1 MVEFVIALLAVLI
14 GLSVGIGAGYYG
26 RRLVSAKRIDGA
38 QQEAERILEVAR
50 EQGRTTVIEAKEES
64 LQLRSEWES
73 ELRDQRSEIKNAERR
88 IGNREENLEKRANN
102 LDRRERR
109 ISKKEQQ
116 AEVVETELDDLKQ
129 QALAKIEEIS
139 ELSQSEAEAALMRQA
154 EEDIQHEIAKRYRD
168 IEIQAQEDAHAVSS
182 RVLATAIQRMA
193 AEVVSEMTVT
203 SVPLPSDDM
212 KGRLIGREGRNIRAI
227 EKSTG
232 VDLIIDDTPESVTLS
247 CFDPVR
253 REVARIAVS
262 KLIADGRIHPARI
275 EDMVTRAEKD
285 VQTTIWKAGEEAVF
299 DTGVR
304 GLNPEIIKLLG
315 QLKFRYSYGENVL
328 QHSLEVAHIAAMI
341 ASEVGA
347 NVKVAKIG
355 GLLHDIGKALSHEV
369 EGPHADIG
377 AEIANK
383 YNVSRRICA
392 CIAEHHD
399 DVMTSPEAF
408 IVAAADAISAARPGA
423 RRDTVE
429 NYMKRLRELEEVAG
443 DFEGVERC
451 FAIQAGREVRV
462 MVKPDSIDDVMAA
475 KMARDI
481 VKNIEKNLAYPGQ
494 IKVMVIRESRKVEY
508 AR

>member
-1 MVEFVIALLAVLI
+1 
-14 GLSVGIGAGYYG
+14 
-26 RRLVSAKRIDGA
+26 
-38 QQEAERILEVAR
+38 
-50 EQGRTTVIEAKEES
+50 
-64 LQLRSEWES
+64 
-73 ELRDQRSEIKNAERR
+73 
-88 IGNREENLEKRANN
+88 
-102 LDRRERR
+102 
-109 ISKKEQQ
+109 
-116 AEVVETELDDLKQ
+116 
-129 QALAKIEEIS
+129 
-139 ELSQSEAEAALMRQA
+139 
-154 EEDIQHEIAKRYRD
+154 
-168 IEIQAQEDAHAVSS
+168 
-182 RVLATAIQRMA
+182 
-193 AEVVSEMTVT
+193 
-203 SVPLPSDDM
+203 M

-275 EDMVTRAEKD
+275 EDMVKRAEKE

-299 DTGVR
+299 DAGVR
-304 GLNPEIIKLLG
+304 GMNPEIIRLLG

-369 EGPHADIG
+369 EGPHAEIG

-383 YNVSRRICA
+383 HNVSRRICA

-399 DVMTSPEAF
+399 DVMSSPEAF

-443 DFEGVERC
+443 NYDGVERC

-475 KMARDI
+475 NMARDI

>member
-1 MVEFVIALLAVLI
+1 MDFITVILAVLI
-14 GLSVGIGAGYYG
+14 GLSVGGGAGYYG
-26 RRLVSAKRIDGA
+26 RRLVSARRIDSA
-38 QQEAERILEVAR
+38 QEEAERILETAQ
-50 EQGRTTVIEAKEES
+50 EQSRTAVIEAKEES
-64 LQLRSEWES
+64 LRLRSEWES
-73 ELRDQRSEIKNAERR
+73 ELRDQRSEIKRSERR
-88 IGNREENLEKRANN
+88 LGNREENLEKRSNN

-109 ISKKEQQ
+109 LSQREQQ
-116 AEVVETELDDLKQ
+116 AEQIETELDDLKQ
-129 QALAKIEEIS
+129 QAMAKIEEIS
-139 ELSQSEAEAALMRQA
+139 EMSQSEAEATLMRQA
-154 EEDIQHEIAKRYRD
+154 EEEIQHEIAKRYRD
-168 IEIQAQEDAHAVSS
+168 IEIQAQEDAHALSS
-182 RVLATAIQRMA
+182 RILATSIQRMA
-193 AEVVSEMTVT
+193 ADVVSEMTVT

-253 REVARIAVS
+253 RETARIAVS

-275 EDMVTRAEKD
+275 EDMVKRAEKE

-299 DTGVR
+299 DAGVR
-304 GLNPEIIKLLG
+304 GLNPEIIRLLG

-347 NVKVAKIG
+347 NVKVAKVG

-369 EGPHADIG
+369 EGPHAEIG

-383 YNVSRRICA
+383 YNVARRVCA

-399 DVMTSPEAF
+399 DVMSSPEAF

-443 DFEGVERC
+443 NYEGVERC

>member
-1 MVEFVIALLAVLI
+1 MEFVITLLAVLI
-14 GLSVGIGAGYYG
+14 GLSVGSGTVYYG
-26 RRLVSAKRIDGA
+26 RKLVSAKQINSA
-38 QQEAERILEVAR
+38 QEEAERILEAAR
-50 EQGRTTVIEAKEES
+50 EKSRTVAIETREES
-64 LQLRSEWES
+64 LRLRSEWES
-73 ELRDQRSEIKNAERR
+73 ELRDQRSELKKVERR
-88 IGNREENLEKRANN
+88 LGNRDENLEKRSNN

-109 ISKKEQQ
+109 ISNKERE
-116 AEVVETELDDLKQ
+116 AERIESQLEDLKQ
-129 QALAKIEEIS
+129 QELARIEEIA
-139 ELSQSEAEAALMRQA
+139 EMSQSEAETKLMRHA
-154 EEDIQHEIAKRYRD
+154 EEEIQHEIAKRYRD
-168 IEIQAQEDAHAVSS
+168 FEIQAQEDAHAVSS
-182 RVLATAIQRMA
+182 RILATTIQRMA
-193 AEVVSEMTVT
+193 ADVVSEMTVT
-203 SVPLPSDDM
+203 SVQLPSDDM

-253 REVARIAVS
+253 REVARLAVS
-262 KLIADGRIHPARI
+262 KLISDGRIHPARI
-275 EDMVTRAEKD
+275 EDMVKRAEKD

-299 DTGVR
+299 DVGVR
-304 GLNPEIIKLLG
+304 GLSPEIIKLLG

-328 QHSLEVAHIAAMI
+328 QHSLEVAHIAGMI

-347 NVKVAKIG
+347 NVKVSKIG

-369 EGPHADIG
+369 EGPHAEIG

-383 YNVSRRICA
+383 YNISPRICA

-399 DVMTSPEAF
+399 DMMSSPEAF

-423 RRDTVE
+423 HRDTVE
-429 NYMKRLRELEEVAG
+429 NYMKRLRELEQVAG

-462 MVKPDSIDDVMAA
+462 MVKPDSIDDTMAA

-481 VKNIEKNLAYPGQ
+481 VKNIENNLAYPGQ
-494 IKVMVIRESRKVEY
+494 IKVTVIRESRQVEY